1 MKILISGAKSKVAS
15 ALIDLLLNE
24 TDDFLVLLSSKN
36 LDEYKNL
43 RIKTYTTDVTQ
54 INTLKK
60 ICYTESPD
68 IIFLGNGLSNI
79 AICESDKRLAWTV
92 NVSVVENFL
101 TISRVLDAHMIILS
115 TDQVFDGRKGPYTE
129 EDKPNPQNYFGKT
142 KHTAENTIL
151 TNLLKSTVIR
161 TSMIYGRIFK
171 SNKDFV
177 DEIID
182 EFHKSNEII
191 INEGILS
198 NPTFVDDIALAILK
212 IIKKQRYGI
221 YNVAG
226 SDIINN
232 FVIYRQI
239 AEIFNFKKNKLIL
252 TEYKPK
258 TIAQRLNNK
267 YGLVTI
273 KAETDLGLKLT
284 SFKNGLIA
292 KRYKQELLE
301 KKL

>member
-1 MKILISGAKSKVAS
+1 MKILISGANSKVAS

-24 TDDFLVLLSSKN
+24 TDDSLVLLSSKN
-36 LDEYKNL
+36 LEEYKNL
-43 RIKTYTTDVTQ
+43 KIKTYTTNVTQ

-68 IIFLGNGLSNI
+68 VIVIGNGVSNI
-79 AICESDKRLAWTV
+79 ALCESDKRLAWTV

-101 TISRVLDAHMIILS
+101 TISRVLEAHMIILS

-142 KHTAENTIL
+142 KHTAENTII

-161 TSMIYGRIFK
+161 TSMIYGCIFN
-171 SNKDFV
+171 SNIDFV
-177 DEIID
+177 DEIIAKFKKND
-182 EFHKSNEII
+182 EII
-191 INEGILS
+191 INEGIFT

-232 FVIYRQI
+232 FEIYKQI
-239 AEIFNFKKNKLIL
+239 AETFNLKKNKLVL

-258 TIAQRLNNK
+258 TFAQRLNNK
-267 YGLVTI
+267 FGLITI
-273 KAETDLGLKLT
+273 KSETDLGLKLT
-284 SFKNGLIA
+284 SFQNGLIA
-292 KRYKQELLE
+292 KRYKKELIE